1 MKLTRAA
8 NYLLMFNL
16 FLTGAVR
23 AAALM
28 HGDTDA
34 RAAFGQLRAMRAA
47 NARSCYRE
55 WRHSTAK
62 TQMLAA

>member
-23 AAALM
+23 AATLM
-28 HGDTDA
+28 HADDAA
-34 RAAFGQLRAMRAA
+34 RAAFGPLRAMRAA
-47 NARSCYRE
+47 HARSCLRE
-55 WRHSTAK
+55 WRTCTAK
-62 TQMLAA
+62 AA